1 MTSRSL
7 RLAVLVA
14 TLLTTTTYTGFAAD
28 ADNTTAST
36 ATTAAV
42 TTTATDSDSIDTVT
56 TAATSTVQT
65 KELTEADKEKA
76 QLVES
81 MNEKAAARAAEEDAK
96 GFKDVKNH
104 WAAIPINVMLE
115 DGILSGNGQGEFKP
129 DDALKTADAAA
140 LYNKLIAYDKAQQ
153 AAKAAKSSQN
163 KKNTKNTTTVKD
175 VTGEELLAPF
185 KNQETLTREEF
196 AQTAAEYL
204 AYKDELTVASIKS
217 KTKAKEYKPNIVVA
231 PDEVNF
237 PDEKKID
244 SDYRSSVT
252 TLASRGIIAS
262 GGDDNYFRP
271 TEDITRAE
279 AVAMLFRIEKGMTV
293 APATSTKA
301 SDTTAKATNSATG
314 DKTAATTTKN
324 PTTGNVTAKKTSKL
338 EAQSDLENKVFK
350 KLNNLYKTPGNF
362 QNYGVMYWQNDVLHV
377 AFKSDDDL
385 AQFEDILAKND
396 KDKPANETLA
406 NRVHLETTQYS
417 QAEYD
422 RIENNFRTFYAQKQ
436 PAGTILGAY
445 PSVAH
450 NQLIVRVDKGFDY
463 MNDSIRNAFG
473 NKVHVFLVTDN
484 ADSTTDTAKN

>member
-28 ADNTTAST
+28 ADS
-36 ATTAAV
+36 
-42 TTTATDSDSIDTVT
+42 TTTAVT
-56 TAATSTVQT
+56 TAASSADTVQT
-65 KELTEADKEKA
+65 KELTTADKEKA

-81 MNEKAAARAAEEDAK
+81 MNEKAAKAAAEEEAK

-104 WAAIPINVMLE
+104 WAAVPINVLLDE
-115 DGILSGNGQGEFKP
+115 GILSGNGQGEFKP

-140 LYNKLIAYDKAQQ
+140 LYDKLIAHDKAQQ
-153 AAKAAKSSQN
+153 AAKEAKSSTN
-163 KKNTKNTTTVKD
+163 KKNSKNTTTVKD
-175 VTGEELLAPF
+175 VTGDELLAPF
-185 KNQETLTREEF
+185 KKKETLTREEF
-196 AQTAAEYL
+196 AETAAKYL

-217 KTKAKEYKPNIVVA
+217 KTKAKEYKLNVVVA
-231 PDEVNF
+231 PDQVSF
-237 PDEKKID
+237 PDESKID
-244 SDYRSSVT
+244 SDYKSYVT

-262 GGDDNYFRP
+262 GGDSNFFRP

-293 APATSTKA
+293 SPAADSKNSTAKTG
-301 SDTTAKATNSATG
+301 TTATDNSV
-314 DKTAATTTKN
+314 AALPDSQGQN
-324 PTTGNVTAKKTSKL
+324 ATTGNVTAKKTSEL

-350 KLNNLYKTPGNF
+350 KLNTLYKTPGNF

-385 AQFEDILAKND
+385 AQFEEILAKD
-396 KDKPANETLA
+396 AKDKTADAALV

-422 RIENNFRTFYAQKQ
+422 RIENNFRTFYAKKQ

-450 NQLIVRVDKGFDY
+450 NQLIVRIDKGFDY

-473 NKVHVFLVTDN
+473 NKVHVFLVTTDG
-484 ADSTTDTAKN
+484 ADATDTAKN

>member
-14 TLLTTTTYTGFAAD
+14 TLLTTTTYTGLAAD
-28 ADNTTAST
+28 ADST
-36 ATTAAV
+36 ATTAV
-42 TTTATDSDSIDTVT
+42 TTTAT
-56 TAATSTVQT
+56 AADTVQT
-65 KELTEADKEKA
+65 KELTAADKEKA

-81 MNEKAAARAAEEDAK
+81 MNEKAAKAAAAEEAK
-96 GFKDVKNH
+96 GFQDVKNH
-104 WAAIPINVMLE
+104 WAAVPINVMLE

-140 LYNKLIAYDKAQQ
+140 LYDKLIAHDKAQQ
-153 AAKAAKSSQN
+153 AAKDAKSSQN
-163 KKNTKNTTTVKD
+163 KKNAKITVVKD

-217 KTKAKEYKPNIVVA
+217 KTKAKEYKPNVVVA
-231 PDEVNF
+231 PDQVSF
-237 PDEKKID
+237 PDESKID
-244 SDYRSSVT
+244 SEYKSSVT

-262 GGDDNYFRP
+262 GGDSNFFRP

-279 AVAMLFRIEKGMTV
+279 AVAMLFRIEKGMMVSPAADSKNTDTKSST
-293 APATSTKA
+293 ATSD
-301 SDTTAKATNSATG
+301 SSAALPDSKGQNT
-314 DKTAATTTKN
+314 
-324 PTTGNVTAKKTSKL
+324 TTGNVTAKQTRDW

-350 KLNNLYKTPGNF
+350 KLNTLYKTPGNF

-385 AQFEDILAKND
+385 AKFEDILAKDAKNKAAD
-396 KDKPANETLA
+396 EALN
-406 NRVHLETTQYS
+406 NRIHLETTQYS

-450 NQLIVRVDKGFDY
+450 NQLIVRIDKGFDY

-473 NKVHVFLVTDN
+473 NKVHVFLVT
-484 ADSTTDTAKN
+484 TDTSKN

>member
-14 TLLTTTTYTGFAAD
+14 TFLTTTTYAGFAAD
-28 ADNTTAST
+28 NTADAT
-36 ATTAAV
+36 ATTATTV
-42 TTTATDSDSIDTVT
+42 TTTSAGTADS
-56 TAATSTVQT
+56 VQT
-65 KELTEADKEKA
+65 KELTAADKEKA
-76 QLVES
+76 KLVES
-81 MNEKAAARAAEEDAK
+81 MNEKAIADAAAEEAK
-96 GFKDVKNH
+96 GFKDVKGH
-104 WAAIPINVMLE
+104 WAAVPINVLLD
-115 DGILSGNGQGEFKP
+115 DGILSGNGEGEFKP

-140 LYNKLIAYDKAQQ
+140 LYNKLIAFDKKQQ
-153 AAKAAKSSQN
+153 AAKAAKTT
-163 KKNTKNTTTVKD
+163 KKSDKNAATVKD

-185 KNQETLTREEF
+185 NKQETLTREEF
-196 AQTAAEYL
+196 AKTAAEYL

-231 PDEVNF
+231 PEDVTF

-244 SDYRSSVT
+244 SDYKSAVT

-262 GGDDNYFRP
+262 GGEDNYFRP

-279 AVAMLFRIEKGMTV
+279 AVAMLFRIEKDMTV
-293 APATSTKA
+293 SPATTTKT
-301 SDTTAKATNSATG
+301 DTATATKTDATAAE
-314 DKTAATTTKN
+314 DKAATTTNTKN
-324 PTTGNVTAKKTSKL
+324 KTTDNVTAKKTSEL

-377 AFKSDDDL
+377 AFKSDEDL
-385 AQFEDILAKND
+385 AKFEDILAKD
-396 KDKPANETLA
+396 AKDKTADEALA

-473 NKVHVFLVTDN
+473 NKVHVFLVS
-484 ADSTTDTAKN
+484 ADADKTTNTSKN

>member
-185 KNQETLTREEF
+185 K
-196 AQTAAEYL
+196 
-204 AYKDELTVASIKS
+204 
-217 KTKAKEYKPNIVVA
+217 
-231 PDEVNF
+231 
-237 PDEKKID
+237 
-244 SDYRSSVT
+244 
-252 TLASRGIIAS
+252 
-262 GGDDNYFRP
+262 
-271 TEDITRAE
+271 
-279 AVAMLFRIEKGMTV
+279 
-293 APATSTKA
+293 
-301 SDTTAKATNSATG
+301 
-314 DKTAATTTKN
+314 
-324 PTTGNVTAKKTSKL
+324 
-338 EAQSDLENKVFK
+338 
-350 KLNNLYKTPGNF
+350 
-362 QNYGVMYWQNDVLHV
+362 
-377 AFKSDDDL
+377 
-385 AQFEDILAKND
+385 
-396 KDKPANETLA
+396 
-406 NRVHLETTQYS
+406 
-417 QAEYD
+417 
-422 RIENNFRTFYAQKQ
+422 
-436 PAGTILGAY
+436 
-445 PSVAH
+445 
-450 NQLIVRVDKGFDY
+450 
-463 MNDSIRNAFG
+463 IR
-473 NKVHVFLVTDN
+473 KR
-484 ADSTTDTAKN
+484 

>member
-14 TLLTTTTYTGFAAD
+14 TLLTTTTYSGLAAD
-28 ADNTTAST
+28 ADST
-36 ATTAAV
+36 ATTAV
-42 TTTATDSDSIDTVT
+42 TTTTTAT
-56 TAATSTVQT
+56 AADTVQT
-65 KELTEADKEKA
+65 KELTAADKEKA

-81 MNEKAAARAAEEDAK
+81 MNEKAAKAAAAEEAK

-104 WAAIPINVMLE
+104 WAAVPINVMLE

-140 LYNKLIAYDKAQQ
+140 LYDKLIAHDKAQQ
-153 AAKAAKSSQN
+153 AAKDAKSSQN
-163 KKNTKNTTTVKD
+163 KKNAKITVVKD

-185 KNQETLTREEF
+185 KNQKTLTREEF
-196 AQTAAEYL
+196 AQTVAEYL

-217 KTKAKEYKPNIVVA
+217 KTKAKEYKPNVVVA
-231 PDEVNF
+231 PDQVSF
-237 PDEKKID
+237 PDESKID
-244 SDYRSSVT
+244 REYKSSVT

-262 GGDDNYFRP
+262 GGDSNFFRP

-279 AVAMLFRIEKGMTV
+279 AVAMLFRIEKGMMV
-293 APATSTKA
+293 SPATDSKNTDTKSSTA
-301 SDTTAKATNSATG
+301 TSDSSAALPDSKDQNT
-314 DKTAATTTKN
+314 
-324 PTTGNVTAKKTSKL
+324 TTGNVTAKQTSDL

-350 KLNNLYKTPGNF
+350 KLNTLYKTPGNF

-385 AQFEDILAKND
+385 AKFEDILAKGAKNKAAD
-396 KDKPANETLA
+396 EALN
-406 NRVHLETTQYS
+406 NRIHLETTQYR

-450 NQLIVRVDKGFDY
+450 NQLIVRIDKGFDY

-473 NKVHVFLVTDN
+473 NKVHVFLVTTDN
-484 ADSTTDTAKN
+484 ANATTDTSKN

>member
-14 TLLTTTTYTGFAAD
+14 TLLTTTTYTGLAAD
-28 ADNTTAST
+28 ADSTTAST

-56 TAATSTVQT
+56 TATTSTVQT
-65 KELTEADKEKA
+65 KALTEADKEKA
-76 QLVES
+76 QLVET
-81 MNEKAAARAAEEDAK
+81 MNEKAAANAAAEEAK

-104 WAAIPINVMLE
+104 WAAVPINVMLE

-244 SDYRSSVT
+244 SDYKSSVT

-293 APATSTKA
+293 SPATSTKA
-301 SDTTAKATNSATG
+301 IDTNAKTVSSATG
-314 DKTAATTTKN
+314 DKTATTTKN
-324 PTTGNVTAKKTSKL
+324 TTTGNVTAKKTSEL

-396 KDKPANETLA
+396 KDKLASETLA